1 MGEWVMVEGLGEE
14 AEEEEERAMGGE
26 GAVKLSTQ
34 FTQTALSARLEP
46 LHCQTNEEEK
56 EEWWRGMMG
65 WAKGGKEGGGRWTED
80 RKMNGR
86 AKECGEEGREIQ

>member
-1 MGEWVMVEGLGEE
+1 MGESVVV
-14 AEEEEERAMGGE
+14 EEEEEEVGAMGGE

-46 LHCQTNEEEK
+46 LHCQTNEEE
-56 EEWWRGMMG
+56 EEVGSWGVEG
-65 WAKGGKEGGGRWTED
+65 DDGEGEGGREGGGRWTED

-86 AKECGEEGREIQ
+86 VEECGEEGREIQ